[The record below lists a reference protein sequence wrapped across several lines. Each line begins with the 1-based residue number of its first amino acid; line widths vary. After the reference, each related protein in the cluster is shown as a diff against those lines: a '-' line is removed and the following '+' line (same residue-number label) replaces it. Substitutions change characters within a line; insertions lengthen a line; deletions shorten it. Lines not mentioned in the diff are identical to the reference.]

1 MVVIFLLSI
10 VPDSSWNISMDLF
23 APMIGIYLG
32 VVVALHF
39 ADKYT
44 SIFETPW
51 QKLKSHNE
59 SLDFG
64 VGGIENS

>member
-1 MVVIFLLSI
+1 MYMIALHIGIFLG
-10 VPDSSWNISMDLF
+10 
-23 APMIGIYLG
+23 A
-32 VVVALHF
+32 VVALSI